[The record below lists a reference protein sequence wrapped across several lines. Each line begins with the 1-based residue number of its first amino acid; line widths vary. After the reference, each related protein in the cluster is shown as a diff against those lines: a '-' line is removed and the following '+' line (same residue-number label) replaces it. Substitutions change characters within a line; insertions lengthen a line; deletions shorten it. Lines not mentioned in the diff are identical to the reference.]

1 MPWHSLVWFPRNGE
15 ERLSHVLLIG
25 PELSGILVLGL
36 LDWGFYDFL
45 CHEFIGFGV

>member
-45 CHEFIGFGV
+45 CPER